1 MVQKSNRIVKMVF
14 TLRSGK
20 SIVVSMNEDQAFS
33 IYDQWVNFIPNS
45 ETDISKIKIEKKKNN
60 NIVESVAILLSEIS
74 AIQIGESNFD
84 KKPE

>member
-1 MVQKSNRIVKMVF
+1 
-14 TLRSGK
+14 
-20 SIVVSMNEDQAFS
+20 MNEDQAFS

>member
-1 MVQKSNRIVKMVF
+1 MAQKSNRIVKMVF

>member
-1 MVQKSNRIVKMVF
+1 MAQKSNRIVKMVF

-60 NIVESVAILLSEIS
+60 NINTVTIYKHCFCWNKVQLLSIYY
-74 AIQIGESNFD
+74 
-84 KKPE
+84 

>member
-1 MVQKSNRIVKMVF
+1 MVF

>member
-1 MVQKSNRIVKMVF
+1 MEQKSNRIVKMVF